1 MKESLWGYWLIL
13 LGIII
18 ITVMILL
25 QNYTTTNQQDYYL
38 AREVTYAAMYDA
50 VDYSY
55 LKSTGELRIIK
66 EKFVENFIRRFAE
79 SATLNKNYT
88 VNFYSIYETPPA
100 VSIEIKTNTGEF
112 LVGDEKIN
120 AGITTRL
127 TAILETRNPQNNSAD
142 SNELLIYSMP
152 YGKCEAGKTCEYI
165 YDSQELKLSNDKK
178 NYNVVNYIGSI
189 KNNNDISSYYNNFG
203 TTFNYNNYEG
213 VVLKNDVD
221 EEYLADIIDV
231 SDVLIN
237 NNKLSYKV
245 KYKCNKVYS
254 EGYENKSYYNGCLI
268 GLKFKLES
276 EG

>member
-66 EKFVENFIRRFAE
+66 EKFVAE

-127 TAILETRNPQNNSAD
+127 TAILE
-142 SNELLIYSMP
+142 
-152 YGKCEAGKTCEYI
+152 
-165 YDSQELKLSNDKK
+165 
-178 NYNVVNYIGSI
+178 
-189 KNNNDISSYYNNFG
+189 
-203 TTFNYNNYEG
+203 
-213 VVLKNDVD
+213 
-221 EEYLADIIDV
+221 
-231 SDVLIN
+231 
-237 NNKLSYKV
+237 V
-245 KYKCNKVYS
+245 K
-254 EGYENKSYYNGCLI
+254 
-268 GLKFKLES
+268 
-276 EG
+276 